1 MDLITAAVLGGS
13 GGFGVAFARYLL
25 ARLQLNKWLRDR
37 GVTRSEWADAERQL
51 EADER
56 GL

>member
-13 GGFGVAFARYLL
+13 AGFGVMAAKSLKSHL
-25 ARLQLNKWLRDR
+25 ELNRWLRDR